1 VERLDGEAYQAGPAD
16 FGAGGSEFLIIDGG
30 CALANPH
37 LPMLLDY
44 SDAILLVTRLGAT
57 ARSDLDRTL
66 ALLKPWEERMIG
78 NVALAA

>member
-1 VERLDGEAYQAGPAD
+1 MNAFDTTGD
-16 FGAGGSEFLIIDGG
+16 EFLIIDGG
-30 CALANPH
+30 TARSNPH

-44 SDAILLVTRLGAT
+44 SDAILLVPRVGDT